1 MTFDRASNGAV
12 PMKRVGFV
20 LLILSFSAC
29 AQEQPNENWRF
40 THAMSMTGP
49 WPLPAP
55 DPTKLQGR
63 GLQFE
68 AEHLRGAEP
77 FACGPARMEVLEDV
91 PAEGLFEGTLDA
103 PAHDTARQL
112 GLKAPPYTLR
122 RVTCPNA
129 GFDFVQ
135 VDAETLLV
143 ALDERVWTLSNAAG
157 TRASAGSPEFV
168 VQALLEAH
176 FAGDRGFV
184 PALLAPKA
192 RWLSTSM
199 NKAIETYFARP
210 GPKDEVPPINGDA
223 FTDSQEGPTRFAV
236 DAAQAKKNHAEL
248 WVRFADGWSQKRL
261 KYMLVRE
268 KAGWRVD
275 DIRSEVPSER
285 SLRQILEND

>member
-1 MTFDRASNGAV
+1 M
-12 PMKRVGFV
+12 PMRRVGLA
-20 LLILSFSAC
+20 LLMLFFGAC
-29 AQEQPNENWRF
+29 AQAQPVESWRF

-55 DPTKLQGR
+55 DPGGLQGR
-63 GLQFE
+63 GLKFE
-68 AEHLRGAEP
+68 PGRLLGAEP
-77 FACGPARMEVLEDV
+77 FACAPARLEILEEV

-103 PAHDTARQL
+103 PANDAARQL
-112 GLKAPPYTLR
+112 GLKAPSYTLR

-143 ALDERVWTLSNAAG
+143 ALDERVWTLSNAPG
-157 TRASAGSPEFV
+157 TRASSGSPEFV

-176 FAGDRGFV
+176 FSGDRGFL

-192 RWLSTSM
+192 HWLSTSM
-199 NKAIETYFARP
+199 NKAVETYFGRSR
-210 GPKDEVPPINGDA
+210 PKDEVPPINGDA

-236 DAAQAKKNHAEL
+236 DTATSSKKRAEV

-261 KYMLVRE
+261 KYLLVRE
-268 KAGWRVD
+268 KKVWRVD
-275 DIRSEVPSER
+275 DIQGEAQSER